1 MGSIRPGRIISPVN
15 ANKLA
20 NSLAILIFAFG
31 FVSCSTTEKPKPE
44 TAPTSVAQTEEVQPS
59 APVAPPEHKE
69 VTEAVSRVFKDTVEI
84 DSRRKPFFIDG
95 DFNGDN
101 SRDLAVIIIPAPNKL
116 AELNQEI
123 PNWILKD
130 PLSGDEPRIPRL
142 RVAANETL
150 LAVIHGYG
158 PNGWRDAQATQ
169 TFLLKNVVGSGMTAG
184 QAKDLTRKAKKTPDL
199 RGDVIGQVVDGNAG
213 YLYFAG
219 ATYSWYD
226 PRTFQEETDTRLAH
240 TGANRKK

>member
-1 MGSIRPGRIISPVN
+1 MGSIPSGRIISPVN
-15 ANKLA
+15 SNKA
-20 NSLAILIFAFG
+20 ASGLAILIFAFG
-31 FVSCSTTEKPKPE
+31 FVSCSTTEKPKTE
-44 TAPTSVAQTEEVQPS
+44 TAPTLVVQTEEVQPS
-59 APVAPPEHKE
+59 VPVAPPEHKE
-69 VTEAVSRVFKDTVEI
+69 VTEAVRRVFKDSVEI

-101 SRDLAVIIIPAPNKL
+101 SRDLAVVIIPAPNKL

-150 LAVIHGYG
+150 LAVIHGHG

-169 TFLLKNVVGSGMTAG
+169 TFLLKNVVGSGMTAR

-199 RGDVIGQVVDGNAG
+199 RGDVIGQVVGGNAG